1 MANYMELVFIL
12 DKSGSMGGLENDTIG
27 GYNSFL
33 KKQQEEAG
41 TTRITTVLFDNNY
54 ELLHDRLDIKAVC
67 PITDKDY
74 FVGGSTA
81 LLDAI
86 GKSIHKV
93 ENVQKHSGD
102 DYKPNK
108 VLFVITTD
116 GMENSSH
123 EYTYDRVKSLVE
135 NKKEKGWEFI
145 FLGANIDA
153 IDVAGN
159 FGISSRR
166 AANYHA
172 DADGLETMF
181 CKVSDVAVSY
191 SLSEQSLIDDALIE
205 KIKDEFEKRKKES

>member
-1 MANYMELVFIL
+1 MELVFII

-41 TTRITTVLFDNNY
+41 ATRITTVLFDNNY
-54 ELLHDRLDIKAVC
+54 ELLHDRLDIKAVS
-67 PITDKDY
+67 PISDKDY

-93 ENVQKHSGD
+93 ENVQNRSGD
-102 DYKPNK
+102 DYKPSK

-123 EYTYDRVKSLVE
+123 EYSYEKIKSMVE
-135 NKKEKGWEFI
+135 SKKEAGWEFI

-153 IDVAGN
+153 IDVAGSI
-159 FGISSRR
+159 GIASNR
-166 AANYHA
+166 AANFRA
-172 DADGLETMF
+172 TATGIVRCMDIMGDLSAR
-181 CKVSDVAVSY
+181 Y
-191 SLSEQSLIDDALIE
+191 SIDECNVIDDDWAEKIDDAF
-205 KIKDEFEKRKKES
+205 KSKKEKDS